1 MFIRK
6 EDIPLDRERCAHR
19 EALLFFI
26 FQIIVNVKALKSDI
40 KAGATISQLFS
51 IIKSEP
57 DSIIVNSSFAMLIGF
72 YVIFGHLSILKRKL
86 LLKYGKQYPGK
97 IIKIS
102 RSHKFWRTY
111 FKVEYTDDEGKV
123 RRYRNPGI
131 ETFLCEKILSD
142 KCTVYRLGIFTYV
155 HGFELYGSDYGFSN
169 PDVREFQELMKKYTK
184 RNTKED
190 RKKHKETM
198 AEFERLTRELGSEDR
213 ALEEMKRRAMEKA
226 EKLKEDYTQK

>member
-1 MFIRK
+1 MFIKK
-6 EDIPLDRERCAHR
+6 EDIPLDRERYAHR
-19 EALLFFI
+19 EALI
-26 FQIIVNVKALKSDI
+26 FLVIQIIIYIKVAMPEI
-40 KAGATISQLFS
+40 KAGADLSQTVA
-51 IIKSEP
+51 IIRNCASLNF
-57 DSIIVNSSFAMLIGF
+57 IILYFIV
-72 YVIFGHLSILKRKL
+72 VGHLSILKRKL

-213 ALEEMKRRAMEKA
+213 ALEEMKRRALEKA
-226 EKLKEDYTQK
+226 EKLKEEYTQK